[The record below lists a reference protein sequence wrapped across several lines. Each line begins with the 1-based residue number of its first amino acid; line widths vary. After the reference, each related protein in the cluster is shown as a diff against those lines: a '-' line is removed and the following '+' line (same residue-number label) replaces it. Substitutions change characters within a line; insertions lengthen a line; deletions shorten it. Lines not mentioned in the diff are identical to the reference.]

1 MVQLPPLNLA
11 LPAIKQAVEQ
21 GLLQAQT
28 QKGAVIKYQGPCAI
42 GVILP
47 PDTRSLLDEGSQE
60 SVYSIASFFETS
72 EVTVADGDEKE
83 DWEQLQRVHDRWFV
97 NAGLGDDDS
106 NERATAIRE
115 EFIAL
120 VNRLMVKYPLFPST

>member
-1 MVQLPPLNLA
+1 MVQLPPLSLA

-28 QKGAVIKYQGPCAI
+28 QKGAIAKYQGPCAI

-60 SVYSIASFFETS
+60 SAYSIASFFETS
-72 EVTVADGDEKE
+72 EVTVADGDDQD
-83 DWEQLQRVHDRWFV
+83 DWIEIQLVHDRWFV
-97 NAGLGDDDS
+97 GISLSDDFN

-120 VNRLMVKYPLFPST
+120 IDKLMIKYPLFPSI